1 MDVIGRSYMLITS
14 GNLRVN
20 GAMNTIGSITS
31 RCSGIRA
38 HAPSPEP
45 HFSGRSEHRKRE
57 RGGNRAYEQYRYN
70 NSDEKQTNLQINR
83 EGKIFTLKK
92 KLNKN

>member
-1 MDVIGRSYMLITS
+1 MDVIGRSYILITS

-45 HFSGRSEHRKRE
+45 TSRGGVNTGNESAAEIEPMNNIDITILMKNKPTYRSTE
-57 RGGNRAYEQYRYN
+57 RGK
-70 NSDEKQTNLQINR
+70 SSL
-83 EGKIFTLKK
+83 
-92 KLNKN
+92 

>member
-1 MDVIGRSYMLITS
+1 MDIIGRSYMLITS

-20 GAMNTIGSITS
+20 SAMNTIGSITS

-45 HFSGRSEHRKRE
+45 TSRGGLNTGNESAAEIEPMNNIDITIVIKNKPTYRSTE
-57 RGGNRAYEQYRYN
+57 RGK
-70 NSDEKQTNLQINR
+70 SSL
-83 EGKIFTLKK
+83 
-92 KLNKN
+92 

>member
-1 MDVIGRSYMLITS
+1 MDTIGRSYMLITS

-20 GAMNTIGSITS
+20 GAMNTIGSISS

-45 HFSGRSEHRKRE
+45 TSRGGVNTGNESAAEIEPMNDTDITIVIKNKPTYRSTE
-57 RGGNRAYEQYRYN
+57 RGK
-70 NSDEKQTNLQINR
+70 SSL
-83 EGKIFTLKK
+83 
-92 KLNKN
+92 

>member
-1 MDVIGRSYMLITS
+1 MDIIGRSYMLITS

-45 HFSGRSEHRKRE
+45 TSRGGVNTGNESAAEIEPMNNIDITIVMKNKPTYRSTE
-57 RGGNRAYEQYRYN
+57 RGK
-70 NSDEKQTNLQINR
+70 SSL
-83 EGKIFTLKK
+83 
-92 KLNKN
+92 

>member
-1 MDVIGRSYMLITS
+1 MDIVGRSYMLITS

-45 HFSGRSEHRKRE
+45 TSRGGVNTGNESAAEIEPMNNIDIKIVMKNKPTYRSTE
-57 RGGNRAYEQYRYN
+57 RGK
-70 NSDEKQTNLQINR
+70 SSL
-83 EGKIFTLKK
+83 
-92 KLNKN
+92 

>member
-1 MDVIGRSYMLITS
+1 MLITS

-20 GAMNTIGSITS
+20 GAMNTTGSITS

-45 HFSGRSEHRKRE
+45 TSRGGVNTGNESAAEIEPMNNIDIKIVMKNKPTYRSTE
-57 RGGNRAYEQYRYN
+57 RGK
-70 NSDEKQTNLQINR
+70 SSL
-83 EGKIFTLKK
+83 
-92 KLNKN
+92 

>member
-1 MDVIGRSYMLITS
+1 MLITS

-45 HFSGRSEHRKRE
+45 TSRGGVNTGNESAAEIEPMNNIDIKIVMKNKPTYRSTE
-57 RGGNRAYEQYRYN
+57 RGK
-70 NSDEKQTNLQINR
+70 SSL
-83 EGKIFTLKK
+83 
-92 KLNKN
+92 

>member
-1 MDVIGRSYMLITS
+1 MLITS

-20 GAMNTIGSITS
+20 GAMNTIGSISS

-45 HFSGRSEHRKRE
+45 TSRGGVNTGNESAAEIEPMNNIDIKIVMKNKPTYRSTE
-57 RGGNRAYEQYRYN
+57 RGK
-70 NSDEKQTNLQINR
+70 SSL
-83 EGKIFTLKK
+83 
-92 KLNKN
+92 